1 MPVIQRIKKPT
12 TRKGKK
18 VLLSKEP
25 KPVEGPKQC
34 IFLQGRNP
42 SERTRKLLKDIY
54 DLKKPDAA
62 YLSRKNDLVPFEDAS
77 LIEKMCYKK
86 EAALFGVSSHSKKRP
101 HNIILGRTFDYGI
114 LDMIE
119 LGADNYKA
127 MSEFQNIKVLAG
139 LKPCLIFNGPS
150 WDLNKELKQLKSLFI
165 DFFHR
170 EKVESIRLQ
179 GLEHVLSFTA
189 TNDGAIYLRS
199 YKVSLKK
206 SGQRTP
212 RIELEEIGPSI
223 DFKLR
228 RAKLAS
234 DDLYKEASRVPR
246 EVKPLTKKNISRDAF
261 GSKLGRIHMGK
272 QDINRLQTR
281 KMKGLKKTPE
291 EKKDMLLKKKK
302 LRLASRQAQ
311 NKTQI

>member
-1 MPVIQRIKKPT
+1 MGVIQRIKKPT

-18 VLLSKEP
+18 VLLSREP
-25 KPVEGPKQC
+25 KPIEGAKQC
-34 IFLQGRNP
+34 IFLQARNP
-42 SERTRKLLKDIY
+42 SERARKVLKDIY

-62 YLSRKNDLVPFEDAS
+62 FLSRKNDFVPFEDAT
-77 LIEKMCYKK
+77 LIEKLCYKK
-86 EAALFGVSSHSKKRP
+86 ETSLFGVSSHSKKRP
-101 HNIILGRTFDYGI
+101 HNVILGRTFNYTI

-119 LGADNYKA
+119 LGADNFKA
-127 MSEFQNIKVLAG
+127 MSEFHNMKVLAG
-139 LKPCLIFNGPS
+139 IKPCLLFNGPT
-150 WDLNKELKQLKSLFI
+150 WDLSQDMKRLKSLFI
-165 DFFHR
+165 DFFYR
-170 EKVESIRLQ
+170 EKIETIRLQ

-189 TNDGAIYLRS
+189 TDDGTIYVRS
-199 YKVSLKK
+199 YRIQLKK

-228 RAKLAS
+228 RTKLAS
-234 DDLYKEASRVPR
+234 DELYKEACRVPK
-246 EVKPLTKKNISRDAF
+246 EVKPTTKKNISRDAF

-291 EKKDMLLKKKK
+291 EKKQFLQKRKMARKEAKK
-302 LRLASRQAQ
+302 ANTAQ
-311 NKTQI
+311 E